1 MSSSNNRPTSPHL
14 QIYRL
19 PLTAVLSIGFRVAGA
34 VLAGGLV
41 LLVWLLAAAASG
53 PDYYAQVHGMA
64 ASWFGQLVLF
74 GLTFVLYYHL
84 CNGVRHLY
92 WDTGR
97 GFERESV
104 ATSVWVVLAVSV
116 GLTVLTWLIAF
127 IV

>member
-1 MSSSNNRPTSPHL
+1 MSSSNNRPISPHL

-19 PLTAVLSIGFRVAGA
+19 PLTAVLSIGFRAAGA

-53 PDYYAQVHGMA
+53 PDYYAQVHSLA

-74 GLTFVLYYHL
+74 GLTFILYYHL

-92 WDTGR
+92 WDAGY
-97 GFERESV
+97 GFERELEV
-104 ATSVWVVLAVSV
+104 KSVWVVLAVSA
-116 GLTVLTWLIAF
+116 GLTVLTWLVAF
-127 IV
+127 TV

>member
-1 MSSSNNRPTSPHL
+1 MSSSNNRPMSPHL

-19 PLTAVLSIGFRVAGA
+19 PLTAVLSIGFRAAGA

-41 LLVWLLAAAASG
+41 LLVWLLVAAASG
-53 PDYYAQVHGMA
+53 PEYYAHVHSLA

-74 GLTFVLYYHL
+74 ALTFILYYHL

-92 WDTGR
+92 WDAGY

-104 ATSVWVVLAVSV
+104 ASSVWVVLGVSV
-116 GLTVLTWLIAF
+116 GLTLLTWLIAF

>member
-1 MSSSNNRPTSPHL
+1 MSSSNNRPISPHL

-19 PLTAVLSIGFRVAGA
+19 PLTAVLSIGFRAAGA

-41 LLVWLLAAAASG
+41 LLVWLLVAAASG
-53 PDYYAQVHGMA
+53 PDYYAHVHSLA
-64 ASWFGQLVLF
+64 ASWLGQLVLF
-74 GLTFVLYYHL
+74 GLTFILYYHL
-84 CNGVRHLY
+84 CNGIRHLY
-92 WDTGR
+92 WDAGY

-104 ATSVWVVLAVSV
+104 VTSVWVVLAASV

>member
-1 MSSSNNRPTSPHL
+1 MS
-14 QIYRL
+14 
-19 PLTAVLSIGFRVAGA
+19 TAYEIIDHTHDVVVVG
-34 VLAGGLV
+34 AGGAGLRAT
-41 LLVWLLAAAASG
+41 L
-53 PDYYAQVHGMA
+53 GMA

-74 GLTFVLYYHL
+74 GLTFVLYFHL

-104 ATSVWVVLAVSV
+104 VTSVWVVLAVSV

>member
-19 PLTAVLSIGFRVAGA
+19 PLTAVLSICFRAAGA
-34 VLAGGLV
+34 VLALGLV
-41 LLVWLLAAAASG
+41 LLVWLLVAAASG
-53 PDYYAQVHGMA
+53 PEYYAHVHSLA

-92 WDTGR
+92 WDAGY

-104 ATSVWVVLAVSV
+104 AISVWVVLAVSA
-116 GLTVLTWLIAF
+116 GLTVLTWLIAY